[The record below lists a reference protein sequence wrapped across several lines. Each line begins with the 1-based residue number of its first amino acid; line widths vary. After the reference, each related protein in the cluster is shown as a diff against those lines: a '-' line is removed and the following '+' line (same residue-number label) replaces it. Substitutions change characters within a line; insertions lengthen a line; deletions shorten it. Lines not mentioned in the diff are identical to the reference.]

1 VFPVYPVVIP
11 LLAAAVLVGLGKL
24 LKPRASQVVALAS
37 ALATLVID
45 LQLVQLSADQ
55 PVVYWFGKWEP
66 AHGLALGI
74 SFAVD
79 PLGAGLASFVAFLT
93 IAALVFSSKYFD
105 VAGVHLHALLL
116 AFLGAMCGFCLT
128 GDMFNMF
135 VFFELMSA
143 AAFALCAYKTD
154 DPGALQGAMNFA
166 VTNTIAAYFVL
177 CGIAVLYAKTGALNM
192 AQMGMALGHP
202 DPMVLIAFVMVV
214 CGYLVKAAIVPFHFW
229 LADAHAVAPTPVCIL
244 YSGVMVEMG
253 LFAFARVYAVVFAP
267 ALRPHEAGLTTFF
280 ITIAVATALTG
291 ALMCYS
297 QRNVKRMLA
306 YSTVS
311 HVGLMMVGLAVSR
324 PMGLAGTAIY
334 VLGHGMVK
342 SALFLVAGILLHRF
356 NSVDEGELFGK
367 GRREHLAGVVLLAGA
382 VGLAAAPGSG
392 LAVGDDMMHAAAEA
406 AGFAWVKWISLVAGA
421 MTAAAVLRVGAHAFL
436 GCGAAGKEGSA
447 PKHDEK
453 PETKEGHEHTP
464 AVMLIPAVVL
474 VLGGLAVGWMPGLQA
489 SVFVAATRFLDTAGY
504 AAHVLQGKPFPAA
517 SVPNGFSSD
526 PVMGWAG
533 VALALLVAGTHVFSP
548 RLTRYAGTIARPL
561 RVLHELHSGN
571 VTEYVAFLTFGMA
584 SFGLICAYC
593 FGW

>member
-11 LLAAAVLVGLGKL
+11 LLTSAVLVGLGKL

-37 ALATLVID
+37 ALATLVIG
-45 LQLVQLSADQ
+45 LHLVQLSADQ

-192 AQMGMALGHP
+192 AQMGMALGSP
-202 DPMVLIAFVMVV
+202 DPMTLIAFVMVV

-244 YSGVMVEMG
+244 FSGVMVEMG
-253 LFAFARVYAVVFAP
+253 LFAFARIYAVVFAP
-267 ALRPHEAGLTTFF
+267 ALRVHDAGLTTFF

-311 HVGLMMVGLAVSR
+311 HVGLMMLGLAVSR

-342 SALFLVAGILLHRF
+342 AALFLVAGILLHRF
-356 NSVDEGELFGK
+356 KSVDEGDLLGK
-367 GRREHLAGVVLLAGA
+367 GRREPLAGVVLLAGA
-382 VGLAAAPGSG
+382 AGLAAAPGLG
-392 LAVGDDMMHAAAEA
+392 LAVGDDMIHAAAEA

-421 MTAAAVLRVGAHAFL
+421 MTATAGRSACVSRR
-436 GCGAAGKEGSA
+436 GAAGKEGSA
-447 PKHDEK
+447 PKQDEK
-453 PETKEGHEHTP
+453 PETREGHERTP
-464 AVMLIPAVVL
+464 SVMLIPAVVL
-474 VLGGLAVGWMPGLQA
+474 VLRGLAVGSVPGLQA
-489 SVFVAATRFLDTAGY
+489 SVFAAATRFLDASGY
-504 AAHVLQGKPFPAA
+504 SAHVLQGKPFPAA
-517 SVPNGFSSD
+517 SVPNRFSSD

-548 RLTRYAGTIARPL
+548 RFTGHAGTITRPL
-561 RVLHELHSGN
+561 RVLHELHSAN
-571 VTEYVAFLTFGMA
+571 VAEYVAFLAFGMA